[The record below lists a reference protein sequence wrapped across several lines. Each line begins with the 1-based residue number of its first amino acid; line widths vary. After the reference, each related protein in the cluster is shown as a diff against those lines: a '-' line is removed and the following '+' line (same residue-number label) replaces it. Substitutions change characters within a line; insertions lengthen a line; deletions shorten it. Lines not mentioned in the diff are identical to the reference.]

1 MTYDHDTESTR
12 SGKSELWCW
21 YVGKAVHDHC
31 WAAQS
36 QASCSGSLS
45 WDTLYCLDN
54 DQPCCKHSST
64 HH

>member
-1 MTYDHDTESTR
+1 MTYDHDTESVTR

-45 WDTLYCLDN
+45 SDHLYCLDN
-54 DQPCCKHSST
+54 
-64 HH
+64 